1 MTING
6 GYIEISS
13 YDDGLN
19 SASTMYLKGGYIY
32 VVASGNDAI
41 DSNGNMYVS
50 GGKIFCYG
58 SEEGFDANT
67 EGGAKLYIQSGACF
81 MAVGATMGALENNA
95 QLSQTCKQASVSG
108 NTWYALYSGNSV
120 AFAAYTP
127 TFSGGGGGGW
137 GGGSSTKTMVVSA
150 PSTPAL
156 YKNVT
161 GSGTSL
167 WSGKGYTNAT
177 GGSSV
182 TLSNYSGGSGPGPG
196 F

>member
-1 MTING
+1 
-6 GYIEISS
+6 
-13 YDDGLN
+13 
-19 SASTMYLKGGYIY
+19 
-32 VVASGNDAI
+32 
-41 DSNGNMYVS
+41 MYVS

-67 EGGAKLYIQSGACF
+67 EGGAKLFIQSGACF

-108 NTWYALYSGNSV
+108 NTWYALYSGSSV

-127 TFSGGGGGGW
+127 TFSGGGGGGYP
-137 GGGSSTKTMVVSA
+137 GGGSSSTKTMVVSA

-156 YKNVT
+156 YKGVT
-161 GSGTSL
+161 GSGTSF
-167 WSGKGYTNAT
+167 WTGKGYSNAS

-182 TLSNYSGGSGPGPG
+182 TLSNYSGGGW
-196 F
+196 